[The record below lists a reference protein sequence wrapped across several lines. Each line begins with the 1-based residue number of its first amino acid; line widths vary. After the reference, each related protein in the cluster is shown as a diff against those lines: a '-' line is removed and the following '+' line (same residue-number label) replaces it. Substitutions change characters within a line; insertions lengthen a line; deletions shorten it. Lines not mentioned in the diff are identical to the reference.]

1 LISTSG
7 GNSFVA
13 WLGKNG
19 DTLESAQ
26 SKEIQMTS
34 LSDATGP
41 ISPDDDN
48 QFSDTI
54 TAAQIDARLRMESM
68 SRVACALIFQS
79 ARDLVCAQRTTA
91 KAQARAKAVRE
102 ARQWIEEISVW
113 AKTLHPMRYEGG
125 GITLAGAVETINVHQ
140 DFRGGR
146 RIDYW
151 IVRELLLREPHRL
164 AIVDGPA
171 EFRTLTS
178 EAAEPSAGNLNLEPS
193 EDLMRVI
200 TEYEKETSRR
210 AESLVSSIGAGEEG
224 EKGPLL
230 SRSP

>member
-1 LISTSG
+1 
-7 GNSFVA
+7 
-13 WLGKNG
+13 
-19 DTLESAQ
+19 
-26 SKEIQMTS
+26 MTS
-34 LSDATGP
+34 LSDVPGRMY
-41 ISPDDDN
+41 PDDDN
-48 QFSDTI
+48 HFSDTT

-113 AKTLHPMRYEGG
+113 AKTLHPLRYEGG

-178 EAAEPSAGNLNLEPS
+178 EPS
-193 EDLMRVI
+193 ESSADKLNPEPAEDLIRI
-200 TEYEKETSRR
+200 ISEYEKGASTGDEQ
-210 AESLVSSIGAGEEG
+210 LIGCIAAGEEG
-224 EKGPLL
+224 ENVVV
-230 SRSP
+230 